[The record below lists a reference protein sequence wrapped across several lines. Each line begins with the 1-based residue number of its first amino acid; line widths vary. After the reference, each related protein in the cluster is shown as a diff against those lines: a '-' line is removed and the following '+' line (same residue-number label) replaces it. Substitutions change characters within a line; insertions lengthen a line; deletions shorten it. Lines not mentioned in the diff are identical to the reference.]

1 MTNGQIND
9 LTTYRY
15 IQSDK
20 QINRGKDN
28 NIEKQGQ
35 TVYRTEVVDKL
46 DKQWNILKIRQTNIY
61 TEQGQT
67 VHTGEA
73 TEKLEKSETEKQTGG
88 GSDKKNTI
96 RLINKLTERRQTEK
110 KERQSIK

>member
-46 DKQWNILKIRQTNIY
+46 DKQ
-61 TEQGQT
+61 
-67 VHTGEA
+67 
-73 TEKLEKSETEKQTGG
+73 
-88 GSDKKNTI
+88 
-96 RLINKLTERRQTEK
+96 
-110 KERQSIK
+110 

>member
-9 LTTYRY
+9 LTTYSY

-28 NIEKQGQ
+28 NIEKHGQ

-46 DKQWNILKIRQTNIY
+46 DKQ
-61 TEQGQT
+61 
-67 VHTGEA
+67 
-73 TEKLEKSETEKQTGG
+73 
-88 GSDKKNTI
+88 
-96 RLINKLTERRQTEK
+96 
-110 KERQSIK
+110 